1 MGRVRFLA
9 ALALVALVGVFVGCR
24 PAPRSPLLHVVL
36 SGGFCHPLAP
46 CDVDLVVQRD
56 GAWTARTGQ
65 FSGEGQLP
73 AEELESLV
81 RHIEAGLP
89 TLDGLPPRRQMYCP
103 SAYDGIDVTVSV
115 SLGGSTVSVTNCDPR
130 DPAASLEVP
139 GDNALLGEVVDLAVR
154 IRNAVTPPRPTST
167 TVPAAPGAPA

>member
-1 MGRVRFLA
+1 MGRVRFFVGLA
-9 ALALVALVGVFVGCR
+9 LLALVAATVACR
-24 PAPRSPLLHVVL
+24 PAPRTPLLHVVL

-56 GAWTARTGQ
+56 GGWTARTGQ
-65 FSGEGQLP
+65 FAGEGQLP
-73 AEELESLV
+73 AEELDALV

-89 TLDGLPPRRQMYCP
+89 TLDDLPPRRQMYCP
-103 SAYDGIDVTVSV
+103 SEYDGIDVTVSV

-154 IRNAVTPPRPTST
+154 IRNTVIPPRPPST
-167 TVPAAPGAPA
+167 TVPAGLGAPA